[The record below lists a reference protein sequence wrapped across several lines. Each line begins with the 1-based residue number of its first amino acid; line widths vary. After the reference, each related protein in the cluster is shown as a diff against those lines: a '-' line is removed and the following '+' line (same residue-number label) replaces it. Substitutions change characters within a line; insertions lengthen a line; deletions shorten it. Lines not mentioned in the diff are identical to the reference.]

1 MVTREEFYVDSV
13 DGIHMIHGFR
23 WYNTDKAYKGVIQV
37 VHGMLE
43 YIERYDEF
51 AKAMA
56 ENGYFATLWDES
68 KRLINPQV
76 VHVDLSQKLYD
87 LKQELLHNYGREKL

>member
-1 MVTREEFYVDSV
+1 METWKKTLMEPGEYSMREIMVKVFDKGECVYDSPNV
-13 DGIHMIHGFR
+13 MD
-23 WYNTDKAYKGVIQV
+23 IQKYCKQ
-37 VHGMLE
+37 E
-43 YIERYDEF
+43 Q
-51 AKAMA
+51 
-56 ENGYFATLWDES
+56 ATLWDES

>member
-1 MVTREEFYVDSV
+1 MD
-13 DGIHMIHGFR
+13 
-23 WYNTDKAYKGVIQV
+23 IQKYCKQ
-37 VHGMLE
+37 E
-43 YIERYDEF
+43 Q
-51 AKAMA
+51 
-56 ENGYFATLWDES
+56 ATLWDES